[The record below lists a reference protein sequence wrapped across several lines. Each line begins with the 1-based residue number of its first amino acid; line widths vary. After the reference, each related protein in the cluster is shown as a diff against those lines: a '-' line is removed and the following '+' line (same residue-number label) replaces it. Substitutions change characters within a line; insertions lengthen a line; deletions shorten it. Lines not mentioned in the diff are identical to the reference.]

1 MTNNGPGATSLTWET
16 LIGHNY
22 NQLQCNGSFGIQG
35 QHIPSKT
42 KKIIYIPKLQLAQ
55 PKTLLLQATNNCST
69 DRVMPSYSFNSL
81 IQFIIILFQ
90 HLTEIQFLS
99 NFTLFS
105 NHLPFEQDIDP
116 SFERIW
122 KTFFQRCFNLCH
134 VWLKL
139 TQWF

>member
-1 MTNNGPGATSLTWET
+1 MTNNGTGATSLTWET

-81 IQFIIILFQ
+81 IQFIIILFL
-90 HLTEIQFLS
+90 HLTEIQYLIILHNFLIIS
-99 NFTLFS
+99 NL
-105 NHLPFEQDIDP
+105 DKIW
-116 SFERIW
+116 SFIW
-122 KTFFQRCFNLCH
+122 KNLKDLLPRMLCAM
-134 VWLKL
+134 
-139 TQWF
+139 FS